1 MQESRKEK
9 PSSVHK
15 VKPPEVIESFYNTD
29 ALTNVK
35 RDFMAFDK
43 KLPVRRILTK
53 RLQIR
58 CPLL

>member
-15 VKPPEVIESFYNTD
+15 VKPPEVIEIFYSTD
-29 ALTNVK
+29 ILTNVK
-35 RDFMAFDK
+35 QGFMAFDK
-43 KLPVRRILTK
+43 KLPVKRTLTK
-53 RLQIR
+53 GLQIR